1 MSGQVQRVTG
11 KTASRMAEQ
20 LCRGF
25 QHHDQRE
32 REQAVDAFAA
42 VDTRQFEHVSEEAAQ
57 EASVAYVDA
66 LWAKDEV
73 ERSCM
78 QNGKIDRETL
88 DEADWSAVRS
98 AFARRADLVGIDPQY
113 AELSTVGWRKHKT
126 GGDYWTPLQ
135 RAQMLEL
142 RAALQDPEYPH
153 KPRYGQSGF
162 GPEPAQYLLGVEL
175 HDMRRWEQAR
185 EAITPY
191 FERILDGR
199 TDRN

>member
-1 MSGQVQRVTG
+1 MSGQIQRVTE
-11 KTASRMAEQ
+11 KTASQMAEQ

-25 QHHDQRE
+25 QYHDQRE
-32 REQAVDAFAA
+32 RERAIDAFAA
-42 VDTRQFEHVSEEAAQ
+42 VDTQQFEHVSEEAAR
-57 EASVAYVDA
+57 EASIAYVDA
-66 LWAKDEV
+66 LWAKDEI

-78 QNGKIDRETL
+78 QSGTIDREAL
-88 DEADWSAVRS
+88 DEADWGDVRS
-98 AFARRADLVGIDPQY
+98 AFARRAELVGIDPQY
-113 AELSTVGWRKHKT
+113 ADLSTVGWRKHKT

-191 FERILDGR
+191 FERILDGHA
-199 TDRN
+199 DRD